1 MIQCFEEDD
10 GSLTI
15 TWDDTDPVESVLNT
29 WTEQD
34 FIDAILITYQTKE
47 PNEQHIHHRRS
58 PL

>member
-29 WTEQD
+29 WTKQD
-34 FIDAILITYQTKE
+34 FIDAIMKRANQELGKTACQTD
-47 PNEQHIHHRRS
+47 QDV
-58 PL
+58 L

>member
-34 FIDAILITYQTKE
+34 FIDAIMERANQELGKTACQAD
-47 PNEQHIHHRRS
+47 QDV
-58 PL
+58 L